1 MALTRIF
8 CQCRV
13 GVDTLCNS
21 ERAEGGALGPPP
33 SGRRK
38 EGNPSRGFRLIVG
51 SLVVA
56 VSSSC
61 LMTTGDG
68 DKIRDDISALS
79 KRMESLEL
87 HTNEQVARLRKIL
100 DEATAL
106 LERNSADLGSK
117 VARNETDIAALTG
130 KIEEAKYLLEQLQHR
145 LATLEQNQQKVS
157 QEQQKLIDRVAP
169 SMPEDKEAL
178 WKEAQSRLASGMRE
192 DARRFLRG
200 FIQRFP
206 TDARAPQA
214 QLLVGQT
221 FAQELK
227 YGLAVA
233 EYLAVLSRFPRSPE
247 VPEAMW
253 FLGEAYVAMKYC
265 TDAKAIYTDL
275 AKRYPTSPRAAQ
287 VKERLREIQKIARNK
302 DLCTS

>member
-1 MALTRIF
+1 MALVSGLRSK
-8 CQCRV
+8 
-13 GVDTLCNS
+13 TLAATLLAAS
-21 ERAEGGALGPPP
+21 V
-33 SGRRK
+33 
-38 EGNPSRGFRLIVG
+38 F
-51 SLVVA
+51 
-56 VSSSC
+56 SSC
-61 LMTTGDG
+61 VTSGEGEKM
-68 DKIRDDISALS
+68 RADIHELS
-79 KRMESLEL
+79 KRMEKLEVN
-87 HTNEQVARLRKIL
+87 TNEQVARLKKVL

-106 LERNSADLGSK
+106 MERNSGDLGSK
-117 VARNETDIAALTG
+117 TARNESDIAAISG
-130 KIEEAKYLLEQLQHR
+130 KIEEAKYLLDQMQKR
-145 LATLEQNQQKVS
+145 LATLEQSQQKTT

-200 FIQRFP
+200 FISRFP
-206 TDARAPQA
+206 NDPRASQA
-214 QLLVGQT
+214 QLQVGQS

-233 EYLAVLSRFPRSPE
+233 EYLAVLSRFSRSPE

-253 FLGEAYVAMKYC
+253 SLGEAYVAMKYC

-287 VKERLREIQKIARNK
+287 VKERLREIQKISRNK

>member
-1 MALTRIF
+1 MAL
-8 CQCRV
+8 V
-13 GVDTLCNS
+13 
-21 ERAEGGALGPPP
+21 
-33 SGRRK
+33 SGLRSK
-38 EGNPSRGFRLIVG
+38 PLAA
-51 SLVVA
+51 SLLAAVVF
-56 VSSSC
+56 SGC

-68 DKIRDDISALS
+68 DKIREDIHGLS
-79 KRMESLEL
+79 KRMESLEVN
-87 HTNEQVARLRKIL
+87 TNEQVARLKKIL

-117 VARNETDIAALTG
+117 VAHNETDIAAISG
-130 KIEEAKYLLEQLQHR
+130 KIEEAKYLLDQLQKR
-145 LATLEQNQQKVS
+145 LAVVEQSQQKTS

-206 TDARAPQA
+206 ADPRASQA
-214 QLLVGQT
+214 QLQVGQS

-233 EYLAVLSRFPRSPE
+233 EYLAVLSRFSRSPE

-253 FLGEAYVAMKYC
+253 SLGQAYVAMKYC
-265 TDAKAIYTDL
+265 TDAKAIYMDL

-287 VKERLREIQKIARNK
+287 VKERLREIQKIAHNK

>member
-1 MALTRIF
+1 MAVF
-8 CQCRV
+8 
-13 GVDTLCNS
+13 
-21 ERAEGGALGPPP
+21 
-33 SGRRK
+33 SG
-38 EGNPSRGFRLIVG
+38 
-51 SLVVA
+51 
-56 VSSSC
+56 C

-68 DKIRDDISALS
+68 DKIREDIHGLS
-79 KRMESLEL
+79 KRMETLEL
-87 HTNEQVARLRKIL
+87 NTNEQVARLRKIL

-117 VARNETDIAALTG
+117 VSRNESEIAAVSG
-130 KIEEAKYLLEQLQHR
+130 KIEEARHLVEELQRR
-145 LATLEQNQQKVS
+145 LATVEQSQQKTT

-178 WKEAQSRLASGMRE
+178 WKEAQSRLTSGMRE

-206 TDARAPQA
+206 NDPRASQA
-214 QLLVGQT
+214 QLQVGQS

-233 EYLAVLSRFPRSPE
+233 EYLAVLSRFARSPE

-253 FLGEAYVAMKYC
+253 SLGEAYVAMKYC
-265 TDAKAIYTDL
+265 TDAKAIYMDL

-287 VKERLREIQKIARNK
+287 VKDRLRDIQKISRNK

>member
-1 MALTRIF
+1 M
-8 CQCRV
+8 
-13 GVDTLCNS
+13 
-21 ERAEGGALGPPP
+21 RA
-33 SGRRK
+33 
-38 EGNPSRGFRLIVG
+38 
-51 SLVVA
+51 
-56 VSSSC
+56 
-61 LMTTGDG
+61 D
-68 DKIRDDISALS
+68 IRELS
-79 KRMESLEL
+79 KRMESLEVN
-87 HTNEQVARLRKIL
+87 TNEQVARLRKIL

-117 VARNETDIAALTG
+117 VAHNEGEIASISG
-130 KIEEAKYLLEQLQHR
+130 KIEEAKHLLEQLQQR
-145 LATLEQNQQKVS
+145 LATLEQSQQKTS
-157 QEQQKLIDRVAP
+157 QEQQRLIDRVAP

-206 TDARAPQA
+206 TDARASLA
-214 QLLVGQT
+214 QLQVGQS

-233 EYLAVLSRFPRSPE
+233 EYLAVLSRFGRSPE

-253 FLGEAYVAMKYC
+253 SLGEAYVAMKYC
-265 TDAKAIYTDL
+265 TDAKAIFMDL
-275 AKRYPTSPRAAQ
+275 AKRYPSSPRAPK
-287 VKERLREIQKIARNK
+287 VKERLREIQKISRNR